1 MRNYGKKTIKK
12 SCFNLT
18 PNEKFLLVSFLSI
31 YLEKEIKKWVNWVK
45 DGTKKQ
51 NVLTNKNAILMDFT
65 NDKFSR

>member
-1 MRNYGKKTIKK
+1 MEKKIKK
-12 SCFNLT
+12 ILINLT
-18 PNEKFLLVSFLSI
+18 SNKRFLLVSFLSI

-65 NDKFSR
+65 NDKFSHYK